1 MSIGACITVADL
13 IEKLSSLPGHI
24 PVHIEMPCADAA
36 GTVYFYALDCELH
49 SFPTQGLMAVI
60 VPNMNPR

>member
-1 MSIGACITVADL
+1 MSIGRSITVADL
-13 IEKLSSLPGHI
+13 IEKLQAMPGHW
-24 PVHIEMPCADAA
+24 PVHIEMPCNDAA
-36 GTVYFYALDCELH
+36 GTDYFYALDWELQ